1 MIVNKGRSIWMY
13 QLNPARGRLFQSKGL
28 RPVPTTAANL
38 LSLLEREGPT
48 EGPWYV
54 TKNFHSAKK
63 GDQIIVRVNRGKRGE
78 PLGIVAAG
86 TIQHIEPAGERR
98 GNLWITF
105 NMRLT
110 RRLMR
115 FPIPL
120 PHVRRV
126 IPTEQSNI
134 GNVTVYRRVINA
146 WLNAT
151 GTKQGVRQR
160 AVPREVAKAL
170 GSMGNDIEEIA
181 RDLRLGETERKQ
193 LIQARIGQGEF
204 RRRILR
210 YWKRCAVTGCG
221 IGRLLRASHIKP
233 WSACSNR
240 ERMDRFNGILLAPHF
255 DAAFDG
261 GLISFDAQGRML
273 LSRRLPKSEV
283 RRLGLRANGPVPFTS
298 RHQQY
303 LQYHRKYVFMK

>member
-1 MIVNKGRSIWMY
+1 MINPGGSIWMY
-13 QLNPARGRLFQSKGL
+13 QLNPARGLFRSKGL

-54 TKNFHSAKK
+54 TKNFYSAKK
-63 GDQIIVRVNRGKRGE
+63 GDPIIARVNRGKGGE

-86 TIQHIEPAGERR
+86 NIQRIEPAGRRR
-98 GNLWITF
+98 GDLWITF

-120 PHVRRV
+120 SEVRRV

-134 GNVTVYRRVINA
+134 GNVTAYRGVINT
-146 WLNAT
+146 WLNVT
-151 GTKQGVRQR
+151 HP
-160 AVPREVAKAL
+160 AVPAEVAEAL
-170 GSMGNDIEEIA
+170 GSARGEIEKIA
-181 RDLRLGETERKQ
+181 HDPHLGATERKQ

-204 RRRILR
+204 RRNVLR
-210 YWKRCAVTGCG
+210 YWKRCAVTGC
-221 IGRLLRASHIKP
+221 RMKDLLRASHIKP

-240 ERMDRFNGILLAPHF
+240 ERMDRFNGILLAPHY
-255 DAAFDG
+255 DAAFDY
-261 GLISFDAQGRML
+261 GLISFDARGRML
-273 LSRRLPKSEV
+273 LSRHLPATEA
-283 RRLGLRANGPVPFTS
+283 RRLGLRANGPVSFTR

-303 LQYHRKYVFMK
+303 LKYHRKHVFRK